1 MLQPKIGLI
10 VVMSPLEKGADRA
23 YPLFKRAEA
32 VLSRVGLD
40 VIRAGIVSDE
50 KTANSAKENL
60 AKHGAELLCCLAATW
75 AEDTPV
81 LDILARLR
89 LPAVVWAI
97 PGIENGSLC
106 FCHQFCC
113 VMNEMAHS
121 PFFIFGDVDR
131 SRAYRIARFSRA
143 VSVRRRL
150 GEAKLGQLGHRLK
163 GMTEVAFDEM
173 ALRETF
179 GTGMVF
185 SSTEALLSRADRIKD
200 KDVKRLWSQTKRQA
214 GSVRVGEQVGLRSM
228 KITLALR
235 DFALKQGLMGIAVE
249 CYPDLMGEFCLPFSI
264 LSEQGI
270 MGGCEGD
277 VNSTLAMAIL
287 FMLTG
292 KPVHNTD
299 LLGPVDGA
307 IVFSHCGSGGFS
319 LARSRQSI
327 TLAPVRLKEKGV
339 CALFP
344 ARKGDVTL
352 LNIVGRQGTYRMGI
366 LEGKALETRMV
377 FPGNPVRVKFL
388 GPPSEVIQW
397 IADCGLGH
405 HWMIGY
411 GDIGEELRHFS
422 RLVGVPSLVF

>member
-1 MLQPKIGLI
+1 MLLPKIGLI
-10 VVMSPLEKGADRA
+10 VVMSPLEKGGGQA
-23 YPLFKRAEA
+23 YPLFRRAEA

-40 VIRAGIVSDE
+40 VLRAGIVSDE
-50 KTANSAKENL
+50 KSAVSAKENL

-75 AEDTPV
+75 AEDTPI
-81 LDILARLR
+81 LDILAHLR
-89 LPAVVWAI
+89 LPAIAWAI

-106 FCHQFCC
+106 FAHQFCC
-113 VMNEMAHS
+113 VMNEMGHS

-131 SRAYRIARFSRA
+131 SRADRIARFARA

-150 GEAKLGQLGHRLK
+150 MGARLGQLGHRLK
-163 GMTEVAFDEM
+163 GMTEVAFDEV

-179 GTGMVF
+179 GLGMVF
-185 SSTEALLSRADRIKD
+185 SSTEAILSRADGIED
-200 KDVKRLWSQTKRQA
+200 KEVKKLWSQTKKRA
-214 GSVRVGEQVGLRSM
+214 GSVRVGERAGLQAM

-235 DFALKQGLMGIAVE
+235 DFALKEGLMGVAVE
-249 CYPDLMGEFCLPFSI
+249 CYPDLMGEFCLPFSL

-287 FMLTG
+287 NMLTG

-299 LLGPVDGA
+299 LLGPVGGA

-319 LARSRQSI
+319 LARSRRGI

-352 LNIVGRQGTYRMGI
+352 INIVGRRGTYRIGI
-366 LEGKALETRMV
+366 LEGKALETGMV

-388 GPPSEVIQW
+388 RPPTEVIQW

-411 GDIGEELRHFS
+411 GDVGEELRHFS
-422 RLVGVPSLVF
+422 RLVKVPSLVF